1 LALGLLLMLP
11 VGACGKAGGGSTVA
25 TGGGHAS
32 ASTSAGTGAQGDPF
46 KFAQCMRD
54 NGIKNFPDPGAAGSV
69 GGNGP
74 PAGSTNE
81 QVTAAT
87 AKCKQYLPN
96 GGEMPKTNPQELER
110 ARKFAQC
117 MRDNGVPDFPDPQG
131 DGGSRSIPLDKAN
144 SPAFKATEAKCET
157 LVPRP
162 SGNPGGPGRVIG

>member
-1 LALGLLLMLP
+1 MLALLLL
-11 VGACGKAGGGSTVA
+11 VAACGKADGGSQVA

-32 ASTSAGTGAQGDPF
+32 ASTSAAPGAQGDPF

-54 NGIKNFPDPGAAGSV
+54 NGITNFPDPGAAGSV

-74 PAGSTNE
+74 PAGSTTE
-81 QVTAAT
+81 EVTAAT

-96 GGEMPKTNPQELER
+96 GGEMPKTNPEELDR
-110 ARKFAQC
+110 QRRFAQC
-117 MRDNGVPDFPDPQG
+117 MRANGVLDFPDPQG

-144 SPAFKATEAKCET
+144 SPAFKAAQAKCET

-162 SGNPGGPGRVIG
+162 SSDPGGPGRVIG